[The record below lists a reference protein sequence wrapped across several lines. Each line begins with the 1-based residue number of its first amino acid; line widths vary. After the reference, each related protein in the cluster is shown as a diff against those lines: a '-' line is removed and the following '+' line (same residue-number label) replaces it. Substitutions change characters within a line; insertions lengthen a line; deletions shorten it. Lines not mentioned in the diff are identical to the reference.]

1 MAGNENA
8 VENLSED
15 LMEEFRQA
23 FALFDKDGNG
33 SISSDELGSV
43 LQSLGQTPTQEDL
56 DKMIKEVDNDDN
68 STIEFSEFCTMMAS
82 KMRKV
87 ENEEEISE
95 AFKVFDINSDGYITI
110 NELTQTMSV
119 LDEDFTDEE
128 CETMIK
134 LVGTEGKVNF
144 NQFKNMMLSR

>member
-128 CETMIK
+128 CETRIK

>member
-1 MAGNENA
+1 
-8 VENLSED
+8 
-15 LMEEFRQA
+15 
-23 FALFDKDGNG
+23 
-33 SISSDELGSV
+33 
-43 LQSLGQTPTQEDL
+43 
-56 DKMIKEVDNDDN
+56 
-68 STIEFSEFCTMMAS
+68 
-82 KMRKV
+82 MRKV

>member
-1 MAGNENA
+1 MAGNENV

-68 STIEFSEFCTMMAS
+68 STIEFSEFCSMMAS